1 MHQLKFYWVVPAYH
15 TEFGLATI
23 CLKACG
29 TIPVA
34 WESICKARRFF
45 STFGE
50 AALIIFYMQAHKSE
64 LVQFK
69 NTRQLEVRIECMC
82 LSGVDHY
89 TKNINSC
96 IFHSGNF

>member
-1 MHQLKFYWVVPAYH
+1 MHQLKFYWVLPAYH

-45 STFGE
+45 STFEE
-50 AALIIFYMQAHKSE
+50 AALIIFYMQTHKSE
-64 LVQFK
+64 LVQIK
-69 NTRQLEVRIECMC
+69 NTRQLEVRIECLF
-82 LSGVDHY
+82 LSGVGHY
-89 TKNINSC
+89 TKNIDSC
-96 IFHSGNF
+96 IFHPGNF